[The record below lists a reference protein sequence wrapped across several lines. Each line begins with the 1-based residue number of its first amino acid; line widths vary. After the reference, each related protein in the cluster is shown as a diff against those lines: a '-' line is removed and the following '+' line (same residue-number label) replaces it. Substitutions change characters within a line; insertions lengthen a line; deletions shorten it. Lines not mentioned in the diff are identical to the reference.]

1 MRDARNLPEVVAGR
15 LAVLAGDDAPG
26 TGTRV
31 GVDVRR
37 ASEVIEARLLPR
49 PEVRRNADGTAT
61 IDGYATVYDVAYDV
75 AGGPP
80 YGWREIIV
88 RGAATKSVLERDKVV
103 FLSNHDSDTA
113 WGLPLAGTHAG
124 TLRLESDDVGL
135 RIATTVNPSSD
146 PLTGFVVDRIETKHA
161 DAMSFAFRVLRQE
174 WNDDY
179 TERRIL
185 ELKLYDVSV
194 VTYPANPATVIQVR
208 NERIQAHAASLASGG
223 RLAPDAPLELYT
235 ATADALR
242 ARGGGADRWR

>member
-1 MRDARNLPEVVAGR
+1 MPRDLRNLPTEVLER
-15 LAVLAGDDAPG
+15 LAIPFGDDAPG
-26 TGTRV
+26 RDARL
-31 GVDVRR
+31 GVDCTRG
-37 ASEVIEARLLPR
+37 SELIEARLLR
-49 PEVRRNADGTAT
+49 VPEVRRNDDGSAEIT
-61 IDGYATVYDVAYDV
+61 GYATVYEYPYEV

-80 YGWREIIV
+80 WGWTETIA

-124 TLRLESDDVGL
+124 TLNLESDEVGL
-135 RIATTVNPSSD
+135 RMQTTVAPDGD
-146 PLTGFVVDRIETKHA
+146 PLTRFVVDRIETKHA
-161 DAMSFAFRVLRQE
+161 DAMSLAFRVLRQE

-208 NERIQAHAASLASGG
+208 NERIAAHQESSN
-223 RLAPDAPLELYT
+223 PLELYQ
-235 ATADALR
+235 AAADALR
-242 ARGGGADRWR
+242 AKA